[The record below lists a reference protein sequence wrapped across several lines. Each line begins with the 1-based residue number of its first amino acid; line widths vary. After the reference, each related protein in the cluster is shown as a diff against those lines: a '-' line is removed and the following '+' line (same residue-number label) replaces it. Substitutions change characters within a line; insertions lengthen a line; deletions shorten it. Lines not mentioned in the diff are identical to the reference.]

1 MTEAVVFDLD
11 DTLLHNDRT
20 ISDTTVR
27 VLRTLALNGI
37 RIIPASGR
45 SPESMEPYVHRL
57 GCCDTFIACNG
68 AEVWNTGGK
77 CLMKVALPL
86 KTAEDIIRFGD
97 EYGVYMQ
104 TYDYGSFHYNKE
116 SYHAK
121 EYAVSTGLRGVQTPD
136 LIGFLQNHPT
146 CKILLMADPD
156 LVSRMRSDASV
167 RFAGRASITT
177 SKPTFL
183 EVNPLNTSKGL
194 ALSFCADHFGF
205 HLEQT
210 IAFGDSL
217 NDLSMIQAAGTG
229 VAVANAWDEVK
240 SCADDVCPSNENDG
254 IAHYLLDHFPS
265 YF

>member
-27 VLRTLALNGI
+27 VLRTLALKGI

-167 RFAGRASITT
+167 RFA
-177 SKPTFL
+177 
-183 EVNPLNTSKGL
+183 
-194 ALSFCADHFGF
+194 
-205 HLEQT
+205 
-210 IAFGDSL
+210 
-217 NDLSMIQAAGTG
+217 
-229 VAVANAWDEVK
+229 
-240 SCADDVCPSNENDG
+240 
-254 IAHYLLDHFPS
+254 
-265 YF
+265 